1 MKTFMYKYD
10 DFRIFAFIE
19 KKIKNQHLKCGLSV
33 IIFQFFQSAFFIERH
48 NPLTNLTFENVFVDR
63 VLVWVH
69 PVEAGDIEHI

>member
-33 IIFQFFQSAFFIERH
+33 IIFNCFQFAFFIERH

-69 PVEAGDIEHI
+69 PIEAGDIKHI